1 MDVEGSPDHEIGTAY
16 SWRCGESNPGP
27 LNHRRRHLRA
37 QPSASI
43 RNSGTLMASFPL
55 PYPDLIFPPRSRN
68 PSGGIL
74 HCDAW
79 IRRGR
84 NPPGRRA
91 AFSYA
96 ARAKLSSAPIG
107 VCRLFNEDSGDLGS
121 LPAPQHSTSK
131 PFHPH
136 GLCSMQ
142 RYRERC
148 IPHKEVLGTR

>member
-1 MDVEGSPDHEIGTAY
+1 MAPASLPGPL
-16 SWRCGESNPGP
+16 WRCGESNPGP
-27 LNHRRRHLRA
+27 SNHQRRHLRA

-55 PYPDLIFPPRSRN
+55 PYPEMIFPPRSRN

-74 HCDAW
+74 HCDAC

-107 VCRLFNEDSGDLGS
+107 VYRLFNEDSGNLGS
-121 LPAPQHSTSK
+121 LPALQHSTSK
-131 PFHPH
+131 PFHP
-136 GLCSMQ
+136 Q
-142 RYRERC
+142 WA
-148 IPHKEVLGTR
+148 